1 MTPDEALLILK
12 IAHVHKT
19 PGLLG
24 KLSCLLTASLESA
37 HFALEI
43 LQQIPVHNAGA
54 KSAHQLYQKE
64 LDARKIITFCGDLD
78 GMLGG
83 GVATGQI
90 TEFCKHFLTANNA
103 AMTVTCILNCKA
115 DQDCGSDAQVVSQL

>member
-1 MTPDEALLILK
+1 MYD
-12 IAHVHKT
+12 
-19 PGLLG
+19 
-24 KLSCLLTASLESA
+24 
-37 HFALEI
+37 
-43 LQQIPVHNAGA
+43 AGA

-90 TEFCKHFLTANNA
+90 TEFCKLYLNANKA
-103 AMTVTCILNCKA
+103 AMTVACTVYCKLTKTMGLVLRWCPSCGEDAARVSFLHTRLNCMPFSA
-115 DQDCGSDAQVVSQL
+115 AAS